1 MNYCTFHLQESR
13 GHKGQS
19 EHLIL
24 EFQNPQS
31 RSTFQSEHNY
41 LELML

>member
-1 MNYCTFHLQESR
+1 
-13 GHKGQS
+13 
-19 EHLIL
+19 LIL
-24 EFQNPQS
+24 EFRNPQS

>member
-1 MNYCTFHLQESR
+1 
-13 GHKGQS
+13 
-19 EHLIL
+19 LIL